1 MLPIMYDSTSVSC
14 GATCSPLEDNQCA
27 VQGNGLFA
35 NGISKIALRPIDL
48 RRLLAV
54 HST

>member
-35 NGISKIALRPIDL
+35 NGISKMGFNTIDFNLR
-48 RRLLAV
+48 LAV